1 MENCLISTIDGGGD
15 GYVQSLWSI
24 KKGKLK
30 LLAKNNSCPL
40 GQLWKII
47 CVILSLKPMEHEYKI
62 MGLAPYSK
70 EKYTD
75 EVFNQLKN
83 LCKIKNYN
91 IVETKIDKKGLNIY
105 DYFEKKLSNYRF

>member
-1 MENCLISTIDGGGD
+1 M
-15 GYVQSLWSI
+15 
-24 KKGKLK
+24 
-30 LLAKNNSCPL
+30 
-40 GQLWKII
+40 
-47 CVILSLKPMEHEYKI
+47 LSLKPMEHESKI

-75 EVFNQLKN
+75 EVFKELKN

-105 DYFEKKLSNYRF
+105 DYFEKKLSNYRFDAIAGGIQKFTEFIVVKYLE